1 MILQHFFPL
10 SNKIIFVWKLNAGLS
25 LHKRGQTIYVYQLS
39 IYLFIYSRE
48 GGASVDACWLRV
60 LLWRHLSRRGLVTA
74 RPKAETLH
82 FRSFQIISGHF
93 SSFQFISGHFRSFQ
107 NMFWPALEAV
117 PFLIFVI
124 FSPVPR
130 EWCGEVRMDRIK
142 QSSPGRREEQ
152 TWAQLCDEFNIYDKS
167 FQTFTHFKSWLLP
180 NWSAGMLCILL
191 QFSEF
196 FG

>member
-1 MILQHFFPL
+1 MRGEPVLTRVGSECCCGVTCRDADSSLPDL
-10 SNKIIFVWKLNAGLS
+10 KRKLCISG
-25 LHKRGQTIYVYQLS
+25 
-39 IYLFIYSRE
+39 
-48 GGASVDACWLRV
+48 
-60 LLWRHLSRRGLVTA
+60 
-74 RPKAETLH
+74 H
-82 FRSFQIISGHF
+82 FRSFQVISGHF
-93 SSFQFISGHFRSFQ
+93 RSFQVISGHFRSFQ

-191 QFSEF
+191 QFSEV